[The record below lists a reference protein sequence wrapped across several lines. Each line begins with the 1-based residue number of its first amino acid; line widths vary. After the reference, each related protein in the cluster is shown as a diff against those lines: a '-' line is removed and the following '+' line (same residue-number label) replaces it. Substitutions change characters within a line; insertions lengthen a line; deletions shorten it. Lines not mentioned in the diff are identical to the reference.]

1 MFTHIHNIRYF
12 YSDIYSYPPQTVYVN
27 KTNLDW
33 SLYPLY
39 GFLCLSS
46 QMQRHVGGELNYI
59 CVIDIHVRTP
69 ICLIIYTPLWASH
82 YFSISLAF
90 FPCRLIDEK
99 SFFMA
104 HFFRMRKWKGP
115 LLLCFS
121 TRAKIDNQC
130 TNVARHADRYTG
142 WMQEQNSS
150 RWTQIHNTAS
160 QESHD
165 SYRHTEWH
173 SPSYSPEDIRSWWLA
188 SAEELL
194 QRQREIRTEINS
206 TVS

>member
-39 GFLCLSS
+39 GFLCLSR

-59 CVIDIHVRTP
+59 CVIDIQVRTP

-82 YFSISLAF
+82 YFSISLVF

-115 LLLCFS
+115 LLLCFP

-150 RWTQIHNTAS
+150 RWTQIHKYTI
-160 QESHD
+160 
-165 SYRHTEWH
+165 RHHKKAMILTDT
-173 SPSYSPEDIRSWWLA
+173 PSGIHPLIARRTFDHGGWP
-188 SAEELL
+188 L
-194 QRQREIRTEINS
+194 QRNCFRDRER
-206 TVS
+206 